1 MKLRPFLAGITLSV
15 VSTWAWA
22 GGSAVIEAGMG
33 TNAVRTAIEF
43 GDGNMRMGTAMPGM
57 EGYMVM
63 TETGI
68 YMVTGMGGRPTVL
81 DLGALMS
88 MMGGMA
94 GDMLQAQGVGLN
106 NGIGQVIELADTGR
120 EEVVAG
126 IIGRVYN
133 LTFTNDRGNPQTQ
146 EIVLGRDPALRELSN
161 TMATWARMMAAYV
174 SVDVGGYQ
182 DTMDTLLAH
191 GDGILRMGSAY
202 RLVSLDGSAPPA
214 ARFTLPAAPQQ
225 LPAWLP

>member
-22 GGSAVIEAGMG
+22 GGSAVIEAGTG

-43 GDGNMRMGTAMPGM
+43 GDGSMRMGTAMPGM

-68 YMVTGMGGRPTVL
+68 YMVT
-81 DLGALMS
+81 
-88 MMGGMA
+88 
-94 GDMLQAQGVGLN
+94 
-106 NGIGQVIELADTGR
+106 
-120 EEVVAG
+120 
-126 IIGRVYN
+126 
-133 LTFTNDRGNPQTQ
+133 
-146 EIVLGRDPALRELSN
+146 
-161 TMATWARMMAAYV
+161 WARMMAAYM

-182 DTMDTLLAH
+182 GTMDTLLAH